1 MGQEPEELRRD
12 IERRREDL
20 GDTIDAIGDR
30 VSPGRIIER
39 RRNRMVDGFRSIQER
54 VMGTVS
60 SGADSVRGT
69 LSGGAGSVGDAAGSV
84 RDHLGPEALRS
95 QTTGSPLGA
104 GLVPFGI
111 GFLVAAA
118 LPVTETE
125 TEAAERAQGALEP
138 AKEALSEA
146 ARHVADDVKQGAT
159 QAAQELKQTASSA
172 ASDVADTAKHEAAA
186 VKDDARNTTTQ

>member
-12 IERRREDL
+12 IERRRDEL

-39 RRNRMVDGFRSIQER
+39 RRNRTVDSIRSLQHR

-60 SGADSVRGT
+60 SGADTVKGT
-69 LSGGAGSVGDAAGSV
+69 MTSGAGTVTDAAGSV
-84 RDHLGPEALRS
+84 RDHLGPEAVKQ

-104 GLVPFGI
+104 GLVAFGI

-118 LPVTETE
+118 LPATQ
-125 TEAAERAQGALEP
+125 TEAEAAGRAQDALEP
-138 AKEALSEA
+138 AKQALTDA
-146 ARHVADDVKQGAT
+146 ARHVADDVKEGAT
-159 QAAQELKQTASSA
+159 EAARELKETAAGA
-172 ASDVADTAKHEAAA
+172 ASDVADTAKQEAAS
-186 VKDDARNTTTQ
+186 VKDDARQAATS

>member
-39 RRNRMVDGFRSIQER
+39 RRNRMADGFRSIQER
-54 VMGTVS
+54 VMGTMS
-60 SGADSVRGT
+60 S
-69 LSGGAGSVGDAAGSV
+69 GAGSVGDAAGSV
-84 RDHLGPEALRS
+84 REHLGPEALKS

-104 GLVPFGI
+104 GLVAFGI

-118 LPVTETE
+118 LPATETE
-125 TEAAERAQGALEP
+125 AQAAERAQGALEP
-138 AKEALSEA
+138 AKDALSEA

-159 QAAQELKQTASSA
+159 EAAQELKQTASSA
-172 ASDVADTAKHEAAA
+172 ATDVADTAKHEAAA
-186 VKDDARNTTTQ
+186 VKDDARNAATS